1 MKKDILMMLES
12 GLCEITFTKVD
23 GTIRTIVGTLNRE
36 LIPAEKLP
44 KGTSKSENEDVQP
57 VYEVDLDQWRSFRW
71 DSVIGYNAD

>member
-1 MKKDILMMLES
+1 MKKDILLMLES

-36 LIPAEKLP
+36 LIPPEKLP
-44 KGTSKSENEDVQP
+44 KGTSKSQNEDVQP